1 MSACPDTPPFLRRGY
16 VRGLPWGTS
25 IRNFAFATSYHLL
38 RPFTT
43 ETVHSRKD
51 FNQKNSDYIT
61 DKQCTYAIISVI
73 VWTFSKNWCFAV
85 KEGAENQHFR
95 SGKY

>member
-1 MSACPDTPPFLRRGY
+1 MYNSAFSAL
-16 VRGLPWGTS
+16 
-25 IRNFAFATSYHLL
+25 YHLL

-43 ETVHSRKD
+43 ETVHSRED
-51 FNQKNSDYIT
+51 FNQKNSGYIT

-73 VWTFSKNWCFAV
+73 VWTFSKNWCLVV
-85 KEGAENQHFR
+85 KEGVENQHFR